1 MRQTTKP
8 FWQRLSFAARLT
20 VILLS
25 LLISAVVVLVGVSSY
40 QLRQVLVEGTLDSL
54 AQQTGSHANTFTD
67 WLNARQDEMRLMA
80 NTGQARALDA
90 ASTGQLLAT
99 LAESSPF
106 YDTIFLLDTQGRGLA
121 GISYEQGRARIMDS
135 SEAWNFHVADRAW
148 FKAAVAGDNVFSQ
161 PIISRASGKLVSTVA
176 IPVRRNGQIVAVM
189 RGAVQIDTLVQ
200 QLAELPRQAGTEIYL
215 LDGEGR
221 AITPAASVTDREN
234 ALTTAAADAVRKK
247 ESFVGLYHNAADVAV
262 VGSQVYIPLLGWGL
276 VTETG
281 QQVALA
287 RLSGMM
293 RIMIL
298 IGLAGMVLAVIS
310 SLLLVRNITTALGGD
325 PGYAVSIVKQVST
338 GDLAAEISLRN
349 GDSNSLLASISGMQQ
364 ELRDTVQH
372 ISQHARQM
380 NDAAANLAQMSGQ
393 TNQGIQTQ
401 LAELEASAAAITQMT
416 ASLEEVAR
424 NTQDTASATSNALA
438 TADAGRSAVQLTL
451 TAIHKLEQEMQHATQ
466 SIQTLKQD
474 SDQIDGILTVIE
486 DIAGQTNLLA
496 LNAAIEAARAGEAG
510 RGFAVVADEVRNLA
524 SRTIESTAE
533 IQAMIE
539 RLQKGSDQ
547 AVQAVDNSMQETLTC
562 IGHAQEMDSKLGDM
576 VVAVQEIDQYAQ
588 QIASATEQ
596 QTQVSRDFGRSIHN
610 INDIAEQTAGTAD
623 QVQATSQLL
632 AGVAEQ
638 LNSQVGRFRL

>member
-25 LLISAVVVLVGVSSY
+25 LLISATVVLVGVSSY
-40 QLRQVLVEGTLDSL
+40 QLRQVLINGTLDNL
-54 AQQTGSHANTFTD
+54 AQQTDSHTRAFAD

-80 NTGQARALDA
+80 NTGPTRALNA
-90 ASTGQLLAT
+90 RSSGQLLAT

-106 YDTIFLLDTQGRGLA
+106 YDTIFLLNTEGRGLA

-135 SEAWNFHVADRAW
+135 SEAWNFHVADRDW
-148 FKAAVAGDNVFSQ
+148 FKSAVAGNNVFSQ
-161 PIISRASGKLVSTVA
+161 PIISRASGKQVSTVA
-176 IPVRRNGQIVAVM
+176 IPVRHNGQIVGVM

-221 AITPAASVTDREN
+221 AITPAASVTHQES
-234 ALTTAAADAVRKK
+234 ALSTAAAQAVRDKK
-247 ESFVGLYHNAADVAV
+247 NFVGMYRNAAGVAV
-262 VGSQVYIPLLGWGL
+262 AGSQVFMPVLGWGL
-276 VTETG
+276 VTETE

-287 RLSGMM
+287 QLSGTM
-293 RIMIL
+293 RIMTL
-298 IGLAGMVLAVIS
+298 IGLAGLVLAVVS
-310 SLLLVRNITTALGGD
+310 SLLLVSNITRALGGD
-325 PGYAVSIVKQVST
+325 PGYAASIVKQVST
-338 GDLAAEISLRN
+338 GDLATEISLRN
-349 GDSNSLLASISGMQQ
+349 GDSSSLLASISSMQHG
-364 ELRDTVQH
+364 LRDTLQH
-372 ISQHARQM
+372 ISRHAHQM
-380 NDAAANLAQMSGQ
+380 NDAAASLAQMSGQ

-401 LAELEASAAAITQMT
+401 LAELDASATAITEMT

-424 NTQDTASATSNALA
+424 NTQDTASATHNALA
-438 TADAGRSAVQLTL
+438 TADAGRTAVQLTL
-451 TAIHKLEQEMQHATQ
+451 TAIHTLEQEMQNATQ
-466 SIQTLKQD
+466 RIQSLKQD
-474 SDQIDGILTVIE
+474 SDQIGGILTVIE
-486 DIAGQTNLLA
+486 GIAGQTNLLA

-562 IGHAQEMDSKLGDM
+562 IGHAREMDRKLGDM

-638 LNSQVGRFRL
+638 LNSQVGRFKL